1 MFLTWLD
8 LLPQMQAF
16 EHRLRKRSWA
26 CRPAP
31 SHKEQVQKTASH
43 VCWILWLVT
52 EELAGEHRLRKR
64 LWSQRFDLI
73 IRETNSKI
81 VLHISPFFERMPRGS
96 WLNIVYLEK
105 GIVTRRLSQS
115 LFLYLINS
123 FFCSILLLPPWMRNP
138 YQRTIK
144 VIKTAFMTK
153 WIRVIYHYF
162 SSDLNQMAYN
172 MAYSKK

>member
-1 MFLTWLD
+1 
-8 LLPQMQAF
+8 MQAF

-26 CRPAP
+26 CRSAP
-31 SHKEQVQKTASH
+31 SHKEQFQKTASH

-73 IRETNSKI
+73 IRETNGKI
-81 VLHISPFFERMPRGS
+81 VLHISPFFERMLRGS

-123 FFCSILLLPPWMRNP
+123 FILLFYSSSSAMNEKPISKNYKG
-138 YQRTIK
+138 YQNS
-144 VIKTAFMTK
+144 V
-153 WIRVIYHYF
+153 Y
-162 SSDLNQMAYN
+162 D
-172 MAYSKK
+172 